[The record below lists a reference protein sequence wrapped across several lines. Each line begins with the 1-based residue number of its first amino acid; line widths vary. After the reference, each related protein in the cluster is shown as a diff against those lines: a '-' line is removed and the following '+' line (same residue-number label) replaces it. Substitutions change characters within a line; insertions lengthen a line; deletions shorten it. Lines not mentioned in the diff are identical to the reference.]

1 MKPTITFITF
11 SLLVS
16 FSYSA
21 HSALNKW
28 VDSQGKVHYSDTP
41 PVDTKPT
48 AVPNFAGKSQTEAPA
63 TYSTKSYAERETEL
77 KKARQTKSEAADKK
91 AKLDANAEIKKKNCA
106 AAQQNLRALE
116 EGTRIMTYDA
126 NGERAYMDDEARAKG
141 IADARNSI
149 SSNCN

>member
-1 MKPTITFITF
+1 MKSAITFIIF
-11 SLLVS
+11 STLFS
-16 FSYSA
+16 FTLTA

-28 VDSQGKVHYSDTP
+28 IDSQGKVHYSDTP
-41 PVDTKPT
+41 PVTEKPT
-48 AVPNFAGKSQTEAPA
+48 TVPNFSGKSQAEAPA
-63 TYSTKSYAERETEL
+63 TFSTKSYAEREAEL

-126 NGERAYMDDEARAKG
+126 NGERSYMDDEARAKG
-141 IADARNSI
+141 VADARNSI